1 VRRLRRSA
9 TPRITILDRVR
20 ARFGRRVE
28 RSAPEVFTARSSP
41 PAFDTPP
48 AERIVPTAVPSVRV
62 HPDRVARKQARVA
75 LTPAQALE
83 LAEHGTESLQRRRP
97 TAR

>member
-1 VRRLRRSA
+1 
-9 TPRITILDRVR
+9 
-20 ARFGRRVE
+20 
-28 RSAPEVFTARSSP
+28 
-41 PAFDTPP
+41 
-48 AERIVPTAVPSVRV
+48 VRV